1 MIMTRPVSLTLSDED
16 RDFLQNVVYRGQNWR
31 ARERAKTLL
40 LLGEGYS
47 KVELAQQVEVHP
59 RTVATTR
66 LTWMKFG
73 SAALH
78 DLPRSGAPKKLSEN
92 DIRNVLA
99 IASTEPLTAKALL
112 ARHMEGG
119 GVRVHLNTLSAAL
132 RDGGMAWKRTR
143 HSLKKK
149 GMS

>member
-1 MIMTRPVSLTLSDED
+1 MTRPVSLTLSDED
-16 RDFLQNVVYRGQNWR
+16 RDLLQNVVYRGQNWR

-66 LTWMKFG
+66 LTWLKFG
-73 SAALH
+73 SAHGGWRRTGSLEHTHGRAAGWWNGAEAHPAL
-78 DLPRSGAPKKLSEN
+78 AQKE
-92 DIRNVLA
+92 
-99 IASTEPLTAKALL
+99 
-112 ARHMEGG
+112 
-119 GVRVHLNTLSAAL
+119 
-132 RDGGMAWKRTR
+132 
-143 HSLKKK
+143 

>member
-1 MIMTRPVSLTLSDED
+1 MSICDEELNIILRCSTRDIIMTRPVSLTLSDED
-16 RDFLQNVVYRGQNWR
+16 RNLLQNVVYRGQNWR

-66 LTWMKFG
+66 LTWLKFG
-73 SAALH
+73 SAHGGWRRTGSLEYTHGRAAGGWNGVEAHPAL
-78 DLPRSGAPKKLSEN
+78 AQKE
-92 DIRNVLA
+92 
-99 IASTEPLTAKALL
+99 
-112 ARHMEGG
+112 
-119 GVRVHLNTLSAAL
+119 
-132 RDGGMAWKRTR
+132 
-143 HSLKKK
+143 